1 MPNKL
6 EVSADDDCPK
16 VADPNGFLLAFSDE
30 VEEPR
35 PLKNPPPDPNIAP
48 EAEVAV
54 FELTPKSEADFDTG
68 AFPKI
73 VPLEDD
79 EVAADEAAA
88 AAKIEPDPKRGVLL
102 ELVVVV
108 GELTVEP
115 PKIDPPDTVVD
126 APPPNKLD
134 GEVVVDPPKID
145 PLDAAVVVAPKM
157 DPLALGFPKLP
168 PEEPPKIDPP
178 AGADEFPPKIDPPGG
193 AEAVADPPKMEPLGA
208 VVVSIE
214 PPKMLPPAVAAEGL
228 VAVEP
233 PNIDPLEGFIVDDD
247 EPPKIDPPELEAAP
261 KMDPLGFSSVVVVV
275 VPKMV
280 VPVAGFRVESDL
292 EVELLVVVDGVPN
305 TESVVVGAIGLLD
318 PPNMEDDVFEPKM
331 DELEEDP
338 NIDPVEVVVTTLDA
352 SVSDVFTPLPS
363 TGFDSETGAVV
374 EVFRAAPP
382 KIDSEAEAPPKIDPG
397 VVALVTAVD
406 GVEAEAPPKID
417 PEVVAL
423 VAAVNG
429 VGAEAPPKI
438 EGLSPK
444 PDMDVGFGPWPAFP
458 KIGVPAGSDAVGL
471 IDDVTGVLVLFPPN
485 SGAGSAAL
493 SVVFS
498 GAVEGKPKIGFCSV

>member
-233 PNIDPLEGFIVDDD
+233 PNIDPLEGFRVDDD

-261 KMDPLGFSSVVVVV
+261 KMDPLGSVVVMV

-292 EVELLVVVDGVPN
+292 EVELLVVDDGVPN

-382 KIDSEAEAPPKIDPG
+382 KIDSEAEAPPKI
-397 VVALVTAVD
+397 
-406 GVEAEAPPKID
+406 
-417 PEVVAL
+417 
-423 VAAVNG
+423 
-429 VGAEAPPKI
+429 

-471 IDDVTGVLVLFPPN
+471 IDDVTGVLALFPPN